1 MKLDAKVNGTW
12 YKSQWNLMQK
22 SMELGTKVSGT
33 WYKNQW
39 SGVSEMEL
47 AAKTNG
53 AGCEG
58 QWSRLQKS
66 MERAAVSVNNNRSIL
81 RYQTAD
87 TGVSY

>member
-1 MKLDAKVNGTW
+1 
-12 YKSQWNLMQK
+12 
-22 SMELGTKVSGT
+22 MELGTKVSGT

-58 QWSRLQKS
+58 QWSRVRRPTEL
-66 MERAAVSVNNNRSIL
+66 AAVSVNNNRSIL
-81 RYQTAD
+81 QYQTAD
-87 TGVSY
+87 TGVPY

>member
-1 MKLDAKVNGTW
+1 
-12 YKSQWNLMQK
+12 MQK

-58 QWSRLQKS
+58 
-66 MERAAVSVNNNRSIL
+66 
-81 RYQTAD
+81 
-87 TGVSY
+87 

>member
-1 MKLDAKVNGTW
+1 MK
-12 YKSQWNLMQK
+12 
-22 SMELGTKVSGT
+22 LGTKVSGT
-33 WYKNQW
+33 WCKTQW

-53 AGCEG
+53 AGCES
-58 QWSRLQKS
+58 QRSWLQKS

-87 TGVSY
+87 TGVPY